1 MAYKKINLSYCLP
14 YKKPS
19 RREEELENNLSKFD
33 WRLFLAFLYPD
44 IFYLILSIVGSII
57 VAILNTYLPV
67 ATGNLL
73 DEVMRI
79 NAQTHGVLR
88 NIIPLVLGRAA
99 KIAILY
105 SLQGSLTFLTIS
117 ALTVMGERMSRRLRS
132 QLFRALIE
140 QDIAFFDSHKTSEL
154 VSRLSSDVQDL
165 KSGFKLLIGQGL
177 RYTIQTVGC
186 TLNIFLLSNQL
197 SLTITG
203 SVALMVI
210 LGSMFGA
217 VLRNWSRDAQ
227 AKISSTLATA
237 DESLSNIR
245 TVRSLGREQFEE
257 KKFEDKLED
266 VFYLNTKLGLGI
278 AGFQGLSSVVINSLF
293 LVVLAHG
300 GTLVAGNQFSPGNM
314 LAVMVATQTLQ
325 RSLGSLSILFGQ
337 VIRGWTGGTRVFEYI
352 SSKPSIP
359 VEGGV
364 KMDENK
370 IIGNIE
376 FRDVM
381 FRYPTREDQI
391 LQGFNLTLKAGRVTA
406 LWGPSGAGKSTI
418 ACLLERFY
426 DPQEGAIY
434 IDGVNLRDLD
444 ATWLRGSVLGV
455 IGQEPILFAT
465 SVKENIKYG
474 KISATDEEIIEAAK
488 TANAHE
494 FISKFP
500 EGYDTEIGERGL
512 LISAGQKQRIA
523 IARAF
528 LRNPKILILDEA
540 TSALDP
546 TAEKLVQDA
555 LNKLVRNRTVLVIS
569 HRESIVKHADQIVL
583 LSHGRVLKQGPYQQI
598 YKDMYQEDI
607 KDKIT

>member
-1 MAYKKINLSYCLP
+1 MTYKKINSYYCLP

-19 RREEELENNLSKFD
+19 RREEELENNGSTFE
-33 WRLFLAFLYPD
+33 WRIFLAFLYPD
-44 IFYLILSIVGSII
+44 LLYLVFSIIGSIM

-73 DEVMRI
+73 DEVMRL
-79 NAQTHGVLR
+79 NAQTNGILR
-88 NIIPLVLGRAA
+88 DIIPLVLGRAI
-99 KIAILY
+99 KLAILY
-105 SLQGSLTFLTIS
+105 SLQGSLTFLTIT
-117 ALTVMGERMSRRLRS
+117 ALTVMGERLSKRLRS
-132 QLFRALIE
+132 QLFKALIE
-140 QDIAFFDSHKTSEL
+140 QDIAFFDCHKTSEL

-177 RYTIQTVGC
+177 RYTIQSVGC
-186 TLNIFLLSNQL
+186 ALNIFLLSSQL

-203 SVALMVI
+203 SVVIMVV
-210 LGSMFGA
+210 LGSMFGG

-227 AKISSTLATA
+227 AKISNTLATA

-245 TVRSLGREQFEE
+245 TVRSLGRETFEE
-257 KKFEDKLED
+257 EKFEAKLED

-300 GTLVAGNQFSPGNM
+300 GTLVAGNHFSPGNM

-325 RSLGSLSILFGQ
+325 RSLGALSILFGQ
-337 VIRGWTGGTRVFEYI
+337 VIRGWTGGSRVFEYLN
-352 SSKPSIP
+352 SRPSIP

-364 KMDENK
+364 KLEGNRL
-370 IIGNIE
+370 IGNIE

-381 FRYPTREDQI
+381 FRYPTREEQI
-391 LQGFNLTLKAGRVTA
+391 LQGFNLTLETGRVTA

-418 ACLLERFY
+418 ASLLERFY
-426 DPQEGAIY
+426 DPQEGGIY
-434 IDGVNLRDLD
+434 IDGVNLKDLD

-474 KISATDEEIIEAAK
+474 KIDATDEEVIEAAK

-494 FISKFP
+494 FISNFP
-500 EGYDTEIGERGL
+500 DGYNTEIGERGL

-546 TAEKLVQDA
+546 VSEKLVQDA
-555 LNKLVRNRTVLVIS
+555 LNKLVQNRTVLVIS

-583 LSHGRVLKQGPYQQI
+583 LSHGRVLKQGPYRQI
-598 YKDMYQEDI
+598 YKDMHQDYI
-607 KDKIT
+607 KDKIN